1 MNVFN
6 EQRGQITLYA
16 TPGSK
21 DAATV
26 AIVLEELRLPH
37 TLHLITSPSEI
48 QDPNIPASP
57 TLPLI
62 TNITRHGNH
71 HVFSGFAE
79 ITTYLLSSH
88 DQHKHISYAQ
98 GSKEAEEVAHWIT
111 VLSTTFAEN
120 HHHHNDHKTK
130 GHAEGGEEE
139 MPFARKALGLYLRLE
154 QQLSTARTRFLVG
167 SKCTLADLA
176 AFPYVAAAGSVGLDL
191 ERFPELTSWFDR
203 VAALGSVPKG
213 MAAVKLSV

>member
-6 EQRGQITLYA
+6 EQRGQIALYA

-37 TLHLITSPSEI
+37 SLHLISSPSEI

-62 TNITRHGNH
+62 TNISRHGTH

-98 GSKEAEEVAHWIT
+98 GSKEAEEVVRWIS
-111 VLSTTFAEN
+111 VLSTTVADNHN
-120 HHHHNDHKTK
+120 HHDGKNK
-130 GHAEGGEEE
+130 GPEGDEEV
-139 MPFARKALGLYLRLE
+139 PFARKALGLYLRLE

-203 VAALGSVPKG
+203 VAALGSVAKG